1 MWGKKMKRIIYIL
14 LSVVLS
20 VGLLVAGCLPFWG
33 VEPELPP
40 EEATVLNLY
49 GVDPYTLDP
58 AVSGDA
64 TSHEYIVQIFGGLL
78 RLGDDLNPVPDIAE
92 SWDVS
97 DDGRI
102 YTFYLRDDAVFHD
115 GGSVEAEDFKYSW
128 ERACNPDT
136 ASQTAPAYLG
146 DIVGADEVLSGDAEE
161 ISGVEVIDDRTLRVT
176 IDEPKSYFLSKVTY
190 PTSFVVDSD
199 NVAEGGEWWRH
210 PNGTG
215 PFKLKSW
222 QEGDS
227 LLLERNGIYYGE
239 VAGVDL
245 VSFHLFGGIPMN
257 MYELDE
263 IDVAGVSISYIDK
276 VTDERG
282 RFFQDLS
289 VVPEL
294 SFSYIG
300 FNCAQPPFDD
310 PDIRRAFTH
319 AVDKD
324 KLVSLVYRGMV
335 QKADGVL
342 PPGMPGFNAGLDGL
356 DFDVARAEMLIR
368 VSRYGDVANLP
379 PITLTTMG
387 WGGNISGGLEA
398 VISQWRDNL
407 GVEVEVRQL
416 EPELFLYHLAEE
428 KDEMFYLGW
437 VADYPHPQDF
447 LDVLFRSGAENNHGE
462 YSNPEVDALLDMANV
477 ALEGD
482 VSLALYGQVEQMLV
496 DDAACLPLWFGENY
510 VLVKPYVQGYEL
522 NPMGYAMLN
531 RVTIEK

>member
-1 MWGKKMKRIIYIL
+1 MRRKLYFIL
-14 LSVVLS
+14 AAVLS
-20 VGLLVAGCLPFWG
+20 CSLLVAGCLPFG
-33 VEPELPP
+33 GAEPELPV
-40 EEATVLNLY
+40 EEAVVLNLY

-78 RLGDDLNPVPDIAE
+78 RPGDDLSPAPDIARR
-92 SWDVS
+92 WDVS
-97 DDGRI
+97 DDGLV
-102 YTFYLRDDAVFHD
+102 YTFHLRSDAVFHD
-115 GGSVEAEDFKYSW
+115 GRSVDAGDFKYSW
-128 ERACNPDT
+128 ERACHPDT

-146 DIVGADEVLSGDAEE
+146 DIMGVDEMLSGDAES
-161 ISGVEVIDDRTLRVT
+161 ISGVEVVDDYTLRVT
-176 IDEPKSYFLSKVTY
+176 IDEPKSYFLSKMTY

-199 NVAEGGEWWRH
+199 NVAEGGEWWRQ
-210 PNGTG
+210 PTAPG
-215 PFKLKSW
+215 PIKLKSW
-222 QEGDS
+222 EERDS
-227 LLLERNGIYYGE
+227 LVLGRNGRYYGE

-245 VSFHLFGGIPMN
+245 VNFQLFGGIPMN

-310 PDIRRAFTH
+310 PDIRRAFTY

-324 KLVSLVYRGMV
+324 KLVSLVYRDMV

-342 PPGMPGFNAGLDGL
+342 PPGMPGFNAGLNGL
-356 DFDVARAEMLIR
+356 DFRVSRAEMLIR
-368 VSRYGDVANLP
+368 GSQYGDVANLP
-379 PITLTTMG
+379 SITLTTMG

-462 YSNPEVDALLDMANV
+462 YSNPEVDTTLDLANV

-496 DDAACLPLWFGENY
+496 DDAACLPLWFGKNY
-510 VLVKPYVQGYEL
+510 VLVKPHVQGYEL

-531 RVTIEK
+531 RVSILEQ